1 MKQLWHVGFHCGT
14 NSPVIWNY
22 GSLLMR
28 PLYLICHQKM
38 FAGEVSFGSIQGLWF
53 YIFIF
58 GRLYHLKLA
67 RGLCSGTRPLYQMA
81 VTGRNV
87 RLSLGDG
94 GWVSAGS
101 GDPGG

>member
-38 FAGEVSFGSIQGLWF
+38 FAGGSIIWVDSGALVLHLYFWAP
-53 YIFIF
+53 
-58 GRLYHLKLA
+58 YHLKLA
-67 RGLCSGTRPLYQMA
+67 RCLAVAQGHCTRWP
-81 VTGRNV
+81 
-87 RLSLGDG
+87 
-94 GWVSAGS
+94 
-101 GDPGG
+101 